1 MLGFYNAVAEKE
13 TSEGRIDCVVECPK
27 YVYILEFKLNGSADD
42 ALKQIKD
49 KDYAAPYAADE
60 RTVIGIGINFSS
72 EKGTIDGFKSEV
84 FSWQTF
90 KVRNCLDN
98 IAVLVHTRTTAF
110 CNNIKRELK
119 Q

>member
-84 FSWQTF
+84 FS
-90 KVRNCLDN
+90 
-98 IAVLVHTRTTAF
+98 
-110 CNNIKRELK
+110 
-119 Q
+119 